1 MATRNNNDT
10 PIMQSLYQ
18 KLREEKLLEPKEE
31 HRLAETIKNSNRNIC
46 SFIAEAIFIV
56 KFILDKYDAVLSVSE
71 KDDGKLFIEKLVIG
85 FTDTTPA
92 ASGGRRTRKSAASDQ
107 ENESDAPEIILPGNE
122 LMETAPRKFA
132 ELRELY
138 SQTVKSIRTLGKQH
152 ETTTELQK
160 SLRNLISTF
169 IFTPALFNEIIEH
182 INLQF
187 SRVREICGCFKEILI
202 DDLNTG
208 IRNFKSMNLH
218 AHAKGGQA
226 PKETLYWI
234 ESLEDLP
241 DKTLNRLKK
250 DPAKE
255 AAVKTALHKLKQ
267 LERFTFHDI
276 GEIIN
281 IYNNIK
287 KEFAKGIE
295 ARNIMIRSNIRLVMY
310 EARKFNKDDDT
321 FNDLTQYGI
330 LGLIRA
336 IEKFDYTMGFKLST
350 YATCWIRQYMNR
362 ALNNDFKSI
371 RLPAN
376 KEEKIKKIKRF
387 SIDFY
392 KKNGRDPK
400 NSEISEAIKI
410 PVAEVAKLK
419 FYSIPTVSL
428 NESVN
433 HENGDDLFIEN
444 VYHVED
450 QDTPQDNAEAMG
462 MNESIM
468 EALKILPHQEC
479 DVLKRRFGL
488 GSFDPQTLEEIAKL
502 YGVKAER
509 IRQIEEQALRRL
521 KTNSKFDFLKD
532 WVGSTK

>member
-1 MATRNNNDT
+1 MATNNVNDT
-10 PIMQSLYQ
+10 PVLPSLYY

-31 HRLAETIKNSNRNIC
+31 HRLAEIIKNSNRNIS

-56 KFILDKYDAVLSVSE
+56 KFILDKYESFLSGNE
-71 KDDGKLFIEKLVIG
+71 KDEARLFIEKLVIG
-85 FTDTTPA
+85 FTETDAPPKKKAGRAKADSDT
-92 ASGGRRTRKSAASDQ
+92 
-107 ENESDAPEIILPGNE
+107 PEIILPNNE
-122 LMETAPRKFA
+122 LQEIAPQKFA
-132 ELRELY
+132 DLKILY
-138 SQTVKSIRTLGKQH
+138 NKTVRAIRSCGKQH
-152 ETTTELQK
+152 ETTVELQK
-160 SLRNLISTF
+160 QLRELISTF

-187 SRVREICGCFKEILI
+187 ARVREICGCFKEILI
-202 DDLNTG
+202 DDLNAG
-208 IRNFKSMNLH
+208 LRNFRSMNLVVH
-218 AHAKGGQA
+218 NHGTQTS
-226 PKETLYWI
+226 KETLYWI
-234 ESLEDLP
+234 ESLDDLP
-241 DKTLNRLKK
+241 AKIITRLEKDSRKK
-250 DPAKE
+250 H
-255 AAVKTALHKLKQ
+255 AVDTALHKLKQ

-310 EARKFNKDDDT
+310 EARKFNKDNDT

-350 YATCWIRQYMNR
+350 YATCWIKQYMNR

-387 SIDFY
+387 SMDFY

-400 NSEISEAIKI
+400 NSEVAEALKISA
-410 PVAEVAKLK
+410 AEVAKLK
-419 FYSIPTVSL
+419 FYSIPTISL

-450 QDTPQDNAEAMG
+450 QDTPQDNAETQG

-468 EALKILPHQEC
+468 AALKILPAQEC

-488 GSFDPQTLEEIAKL
+488 NNFEPQTLEEIARL

-532 WVGSTK
+532 WVGSIK